1 MIESYSD
8 IPDAIDT
15 KPFIKV
21 TVKELFWGYPSIF
34 LSMQRLTELGDKCKD
49 SDDDIWGDFGD
60 FNDENADDKV
70 DCDIKAGN
78 LVPFGVFSMRNGT
91 YRGFRTIK
99 TGMYHIFS
107 LIKATSISNRSII
120 FHFLI

>member
-70 DCDIKAGN
+70 DCDIKTGN

-99 TGMYHIFS
+99 TGMYHISS
-107 LIKATSISNRSII
+107 LIHAHIMR
-120 FHFLI
+120 

>member
-34 LSMQRLTELGDKCKD
+34 LSMQRRNELGDNCKE
-49 SDDDIWGDFGD
+49 SDDGWGDFGD
-60 FNDENADDKV
+60 FGDYADEAENKI

-78 LVPFGVFSMRNGT
+78 LVPFGLFSMRNGT

-99 TGMYHIFS
+99 TGK
-107 LIKATSISNRSII
+107 L
-120 FHFLI
+120 